1 MARSFDEWQREDWRR
16 VRLFLAGVV
25 ALAMAGGA
33 LILAYADQI
42 DGWAR

>member
-1 MARSFDEWQREDWRR
+1 MSRRE
-16 VRLFLAGVV
+16 RLLLAGVM
-25 ALAMAGGA
+25 ALGMAALA